1 MKYLRLLALFLA
13 CFAPAFPS
21 SAADKSTALP
31 IDQAL
36 KIAQDYL
43 AQHQATDHQIISLT
57 LEAAAVNSMHWY
69 AHWTPAITDGQKKL
83 LGIRIEM
90 DGSSSLV
97 VTGPSGGYD
106 APVGQRKMGARNM
119 HGGGQ

>member
-1 MKYLRLLALFLA
+1 MKYLRLLALVVTF
-13 CFAPAFPS
+13 FAPVFPS
-21 SAADKSTALP
+21 SAADKSGTLP

-43 AQHQATDHQIISLT
+43 AQHQATDHQIISIA
-57 LEAAAVNSMHWY
+57 LEAGAVNAMYWY

-83 LGIRIEM
+83 LGMRVEM
-90 DGSSSLV
+90 NGSSSLV

-106 APVGQRKMGARNM
+106 PPVGQRKWGARNL

>member
-1 MKYLRLLALFLA
+1 MKYLRLLALALA
-13 CFAPAFPS
+13 IFAPVFPS
-21 SAADKSTALP
+21 SAADKTAALP

-43 AQHQATDHQIISLT
+43 AQHQGADHQIISLT

-69 AHWTPAITDGQKKL
+69 AHWTPAIADGQKKL
-83 LGIRIEM
+83 LGMRIEM